1 MGKFRYTFR
10 QLALA
15 ALLALQT
22 TIAHAA
28 IERLRIEVDGKVR
41 QVMVHVPNGASDA
54 PRPFVVIFH
63 GLGDNNTTFANAVE
77 FEKAWPGAIVA
88 YPNGEPRRDRASQ
101 RGWQPR
107 SGQYDD
113 RDLRMVDKLL
123 AEATKRYGIRP
134 ESTYAAGFSNGG
146 HLVFLLMAE
155 RPHAFAA
162 FAVIGSV
169 RPDLA
174 GASTPR
180 PLMYLWGRNESR
192 EFHDQWTATVEAAAR
207 LNRIR
212 GALSDYSD
220 CCKYGTPDPGGAPF
234 VFGLYNAGHVWPYRG
249 NQWLRTFFT
258 QDWNATIDGE

>member
-1 MGKFRYTFR
+1 MGKSRHTFQ

-41 QVMVHVPNGASDA
+41 QVMVHVPNGASDT

-63 GLGDNNTTFANAVE
+63 GLGDNNTTFANAVK
-77 FEKAWPGAIVA
+77 FEKAWQGAIVA
-88 YPNGEPRRDRASQ
+88 YPNGEPRPDRASQ
-101 RGWQPR
+101 RGWQTR
-107 SGQYDD
+107 AGQYDD
-113 RDLRMVDKLL
+113 RDLRLVDKLL
-123 AEATKRYGIRP
+123 AEAASRYDIRP

-174 GASTPR
+174 GASTAR

-192 EFHDQWTATVEAAAR
+192 EFSDDWAATVKAMAR
-207 LNRIR
+207 LNRTH
-212 GALSDYSD
+212 GALLDYTD
-220 CCKYGTPDPGGAPF
+220 CCKYGTPDSRGAPF
-234 VFGLYNAGHVWPYRG
+234 VFGLYNEGHVWPYRG
-249 NQWLRTFFT
+249 SQWLRTFFT
-258 QDWNATIDGE
+258 QDWSAPIDNE